1 MRMSSMEL
9 IISGA
14 LPPHSVAGETAVHL
28 EKTATLLRRLFEY
41 ATPHIHLADPDQT
54 GCTPYEAWLVQH
66 YQFAP
71 TPGQAPCAALAPILV
86 PEAQNT
92 EPVWLFQLAHFGLS
106 NSGAHM
112 LTAGDIAVTEQES
125 VALYESAIDIF
136 TDTPFT
142 LTGHTRQGWTVAV
155 PDGSSLPSRSPTLIA
170 SADLAQVWPQEDA
183 FKPLRRLLS
192 ELQIAWHHH
201 PVNEARRDRQ
211 MPLINGGWLFG
222 GAAAAQLTAPTAMP
236 VVIRDLEAAHRQRQ
250 WGHWLALLPA
260 VEQTLTLELAAALK
274 TQSGGN
280 PVTMPVS
287 LILTGDDRWIT
298 LTLEPTPA
306 LLKWLP
312 GQRKQWK
319 QWWSQ

>member
-1 MRMSSMEL
+1 MQL

-14 LPPHSVAGETAVHL
+14 LPPQSLADETAIHL

-41 ATPHIHLADPDQT
+41 ATPHNHPADQDLT
-54 GCTPYEAWLVQH
+54 GCTPYEAWLVQR

-71 TPGQAPCAALAPILV
+71 VADQAPCAALAPILV
-86 PEAQNT
+86 PDAPAAA
-92 EPVWLFQLAHFGLS
+92 PVWLFQLAHFGLS

-112 LTAGDIAVTEQES
+112 LTASDIAVTEKES
-125 VALYESAIDIF
+125 QALYESAAEIF

-142 LTGHTRQGWTVAV
+142 LIGNRPEGWLVAV
-155 PDGSSLPSRSPTLIA
+155 PAGFSLPSRSPALIA
-170 SADLAQVWPQEDA
+170 SADLAHVWPQEEDY
-183 FKPLRRLLS
+183 KPLRRLLS

-222 GAAAAQLTAPTAMP
+222 GATPAQLSAPATPMP
-236 VVIRDLEAAHRQRQ
+236 IVIRDLEAAHRQRQ
-250 WGHWLALLPA
+250 WGQWLALLPA
-260 VEQTLTLELAAALK
+260 VEQKIAGELATALNP
-274 TQSGGN
+274 QASGN
-280 PVTMPVS
+280 PVTLPVN
-287 LILTGDDRWIT
+287 LILTGDNRWVS

-312 GQRKQWK
+312 GKRKQWK